1 MSGITRQIIL
11 IPGIMGST
19 LSQKQL
25 TVWPKHISHIFDINF
40 YDVLKDLDD
49 NSISASSIIS
59 LVYNSLEKFLKTQCT
74 EYTNFYYDWRQNN
87 LFQPSILRGKI
98 NKNVDEVVIVAH
110 SMGGIITKLFL
121 NEYKN
126 DPILLKIGKI
136 VTLGTPFN
144 GAPDAY
150 KAILFGKSVPNE
162 LFPIILSKGESR
174 KIIKYFPSIYQLLP
188 NEDYCNYYASIDDYY
203 LIKDDHCLSWKEI
216 YNDIYKTLLK
226 EVDLDVTLTFDK
238 FYKALNSPL
247 PPNITHHEIIGFN
260 IPTLCNF
267 IEKNGDYKGK
277 FNDGDGTVPLYSAL
291 TNTSKKYFV
300 KCDHGELTRS
310 SIVHNILKKIFDNTE
325 VQYGSKHKIY
335 TFNDINS
342 MDFKYKIVKI
352 ACPVVV
358 YLKDKKGNT
367 LYGSG
372 ENLQLDKLN
381 IYSYNNK
388 VQSIGD
394 SIYFIVEDEDNSE
407 SFVIEGYDRGA
418 VTISIDEYENGK
430 LKKTGV
436 FKSFN
441 IDKGIKADLIISSI
455 IDKFQLFINNGIE
468 KIKQKLYI
476 LDSSTNKNNI
486 NLPKTKYS
494 IIGEKINASDEGYL
508 YGTGKVDLKIDN
520 LEEGSYGVVQTW
532 CSVNKNKPIL
542 IDNDNL
548 TDLELKPGINNIIVY
563 SKDALGN
570 TEPIEEKTFYYLD
583 IKDIKVK
590 LKFNSLSYYVSV
602 ELNNKNLYKEI
613 ELIDLS
619 LVENH
624 TLTRITYDFIK
635 RPMEIR
641 VKDAFDIERR
651 LNFTIDED
659 AIEKIIKSHKD
670 SYKYIDSFM
679 KGLQA
684 TDYKIYKKEEDSL
697 VELKSSKE
705 INIRNNTSL
714 FILSDIFEV
723 EILKEELL
731 KVVFSN
737 LYEEIDLNS
746 SNSYSFTYKIFNNS
760 SKEMLLCPNLKC
772 YIGIKNENNAFKE
785 LYKLATNSNEDFT
798 YTSNL
803 IPKDLKS
810 SLLNKNI
817 FSEEFNRFF
826 LIIQGKIN
834 GIKILRIHNIVFRY

>member
-1 MSGITRQIIL
+1 MSDINRQIIL

-25 TVWPKHISHIFDINF
+25 TIWPKHISHIFDVNF
-40 YDVLKDLDD
+40 YDVLKNIDD
-49 NSISASSIIS
+49 NSISASSIIP

-74 EYTNFYYDWRQNN
+74 KYTNFYYDWRQNN
-87 LFQPSILRGKI
+87 LLQSSILRGKI
-98 NKNVDEVVIVAH
+98 NKNVDEVIIIAH
-110 SMGGIITKLFL
+110 SMGGIIAKLFL
-121 NEYKN
+121 DEYRN
-126 DPILLKIGKI
+126 DPILSKINKI
-136 VTLGTPFN
+136 ITLGTPYN
-144 GAPDAY
+144 GSPDAY

-162 LFPIILSKGESR
+162 LLPIILSRNESK

-188 NEDYCNYYASIDDYY
+188 NQDYCNYYENINDHY
-203 LIKDDHCLSWKEI
+203 LIKDNKGLSWKEI
-216 YNDIYKTLLK
+216 YDSIYKSLLK
-226 EVDLDVTLTFDK
+226 DVDLDVTITLDK
-238 FYKALNSPL
+238 FYKALNSSL
-247 PPNITHHEIIGFN
+247 PSHIVHHEIIGFN
-260 IPTLCNF
+260 IPTLCNI
-267 IEKNGDYKGK
+267 IENNGDFKGK

-325 VQYGSKHKIY
+325 IQYGSKHKIY

-358 YLKDKKGNT
+358 YLKDNKGNV

-372 ENLQLDKLN
+372 ENLQPDKLN

-476 LDSSTNKNNI
+476 LDSSTNKDNI

-508 YGTGKVDLKIDN
+508 YGTGKVDLKIED

-590 LKFNSLSYYVSV
+590 LKFNSLSYSVSV
-602 ELNNKNLYKEI
+602 ELNDKNLYKEV

-619 LVENH
+619 LIESNNI
-624 TLTRITYDFIK
+624 TRINYDFIK

-641 VKDAFDIERR
+641 VKDAFDIERS

-670 SYKYIDSFM
+670 SHKYIDIFM
-679 KGLQA
+679 KGLGA
-684 TDYKIYKKEEDSL
+684 VNYKIYKKDEGSL

-705 INIRNNTSL
+705 INIGNNNSI
-714 FILSDIFEV
+714 FIISDIFEI

-731 KVVFSN
+731 KVIFNN

-746 SNSYSFTYKIFNNS
+746 DRSYSFTYKIFNNS
-760 SKEMLLCPNLKC
+760 SKEMLIHSNLKC
-772 YIGIKNENNAFKE
+772 YVGIKDENNTFQE
-785 LYKLATNSNEDFT
+785 IYKLTSNSNEDFI

-803 IPKDLKS
+803 IPKDLKI

-826 LIIQGKIN
+826 LVIEGKIH
-834 GIKILRIHNIVFRY
+834 GVKILRVHNIVFRY